1 MFDSGKDGGGRGRG
15 GLDILVCRF
24 LIVAQVLE
32 MKLTVTCI
40 N

>member
-1 MFDSGKDGGGRGRG
+1 MGEGGAGLR
-15 GLDILVCRF
+15 GLDFLVCRF
-24 LIVAQVLE
+24 MIVAQVLE